1 MNGTYYT
8 RTHEYVRL
16 DGETGT
22 IGITDFAQTQLGDVV
37 FVELPPIGATLTKG
51 AEAATVESVKAA
63 AEVNAPVSGEV
74 IAVNAELAQ
83 SPSLANEDPLGRGWF
98 WQLRIFDVSE
108 LDTLLDE
115 EAYQEFL
122 KTVL

>member
-1 MNGTYYT
+1 MNATYYT

-37 FVELPPIGATLTKG
+37 FVELPPIGATLTRG
-51 AEAATVESVKAA
+51 IEAATVESVKAA

-74 IAVNAELAQ
+74 IAVNSELAQ
-83 SPSLANEDPLGRGWF
+83 APSLVNEDPLGRGWF
-98 WQLRIFDVSE
+98 LQLRIFDVNE

-115 EAYQEFL
+115 EAYQAFL
-122 KTVL
+122 KTVS